1 MAAVRNGAQVNQD
14 DQSTANTAQSVAIG
28 ARDDVTETIIAGA
41 LGAGTAGLGAGV
53 DVNLMTNSVLA
64 FIGASNVTAR
74 DTVSVNAASSRT
86 ISSDA
91 IAVGVGALGLG
102 GGIVVLSIGGG
113 LTGGYSATNSD
124 SNNTS
129 RGNALTAASGNNADD
144 DNSNV
149 PQSLNTSISGAL
161 TSMTTPAA
169 TGTLPPVDPQSD
181 IHNNT
186 ISFGQATNLA
196 TGDTITYSA
205 NGNQTIGGLTDGGT
219 YFVIVTDSTHIEL
232 AASYNDAIAGDAIT
246 LDTAGASGSQ
256 LFMAGQ
262 NDIANSARS
271 TASTAAPSNP
281 ANTTTLSGTVASGTT
296 AAIDGGGVITANTV
310 TVTADQQMQ
319 VTVPA
324 GGGAFGGVAIGVGL
338 AVVTLESNVSAYIG
352 PAVQI
357 EGQGGSGNLTVS
369 ANRDSTV
376 TVPGVAGVFSG
387 FGSIGAAVADVSDT
401 SSVVAF
407 LGADYNS
414 DGVLEGSST
423 TNPMEVGGAGFA
435 SVSVT
440 ATQNATVDLSV
451 GAAAISL
458 GAGLGAA
465 IVVADVAT
473 DTTALIGAN
482 AIVGATASG
491 VTAPIG
497 NVTISASGTQ
507 DVEPY
512 SNGIP
517 MAIALGGGFIGGA
530 ADIAEITIG
539 LATTALVGAGATIAA
554 TGMVDVDATEVNP
567 SNLSLDGASIGA
579 MAIGVVISTVTATP
593 AVTAKADDRSKIA
606 GSSIAILANGT
617 VDVTA
622 NATPAAG
629 GILAGSGGVVTAEAD
644 PTTDAT
650 VGAGASLTATGA
662 IDVGTIGSTTAQS
675 TMSGGNLGGAS
686 VGVGKAFATVNA
698 VETTDIGAASDPSDA
713 GLAAV
718 LEGGSLSVTSSGS
731 DDAIANSTGS
741 GG

>member
-1 MAAVRNGAQVNQD
+1 
-14 DQSTANTAQSVAIG
+14 
-28 ARDDVTETIIAGA
+28 
-41 LGAGTAGLGAGV
+41 
-53 DVNLMTNSVLA
+53 
-64 FIGASNVTAR
+64 
-74 DTVSVNAASSRT
+74 
-86 ISSDA
+86 
-91 IAVGVGALGLG
+91 
-102 GGIVVLSIGGG
+102 
-113 LTGGYSATNSD
+113 
-124 SNNTS
+124 
-129 RGNALTAASGNNADD
+129 
-144 DNSNV
+144 
-149 PQSLNTSISGAL
+149 
-161 TSMTTPAA
+161 
-169 TGTLPPVDPQSD
+169 
-181 IHNNT
+181 
-186 ISFGQATNLA
+186 
-196 TGDTITYSA
+196 
-205 NGNQTIGGLTDGGT
+205 
-219 YFVIVTDSTHIEL
+219 
-232 AASYNDAIAGDAIT
+232 
-246 LDTAGASGSQ
+246 
-256 LFMAGQ
+256 
-262 NDIANSARS
+262 
-271 TASTAAPSNP
+271 
-281 ANTTTLSGTVASGTT
+281 
-296 AAIDGGGVITANTV
+296 
-310 TVTADQQMQ
+310 
-319 VTVPA
+319 
-324 GGGAFGGVAIGVGL
+324 
-338 AVVTLESNVSAYIG
+338 
-352 PAVQI
+352 
-357 EGQGGSGNLTVS
+357 
-369 ANRDSTV
+369 
-376 TVPGVAGVFSG
+376 
-387 FGSIGAAVADVSDT
+387 
-401 SSVVAF
+401 

>member
-281 ANTTTLSGTVASGTT
+281 ANTTPLSGTVASGTT